1 MEILSLNNVLQIGQT
16 HEHKAALFSF
26 SLSSSNVKHIVLIG
40 FERTIKRPWFQ
51 KFISSSNFKSSF
63 QIASEGTV

>member
-40 FERTIKRPWFQ
+40 FERTIKRP
-51 KFISSSNFKSSF
+51 
-63 QIASEGTV
+63 